1 MVRTTGTA
9 GKAGLYS
16 LSMEGTLEVWPPPAK
31 PQVASEGPSQAE
43 IRAPNRPH
51 RDICGSS
58 LHFNISHVSPGRA
71 SGIQPGRDVVTI
83 NTGQRASTQQPGPGP
98 SCERSAGGRRGRGH
112 RFLSCV
118 ALPWGVECVA
128 PEMPGTNAWVP
139 GSAGCSH
146 PTAGGASLWLES
158 IVKKVPGSNK

>member
-83 NTGQRASTQQPGPGP
+83 NTGHLHSSQALGPAVNAVL
-98 SCERSAGGRRGRGH
+98 EED
-112 RFLSCV
+112 
-118 ALPWGVECVA
+118 GVEV
-128 PEMPGTNAWVP
+128 TVF
-139 GSAGCSH
+139 
-146 PTAGGASLWLES
+146 
-158 IVKKVPGSNK
+158 